1 MKRALVLIALVAGCP
16 QRQEKAKPVLADPIA
31 GNEGNLVASMI
42 ADLQDEVLTSYER
55 DEPPDIETGMIPI
68 EVGGA
73 RIGVGPG
80 DVLIADELER
90 APSRWP
96 LRVDRDMK
104 TEVRSK
110 RLETH
115 LARDLSAAW
124 VFDELSWRI
133 HMCDRT
139 AVIPLRITMLY
150 ARDGDRWAPIFE
162 HMSFGHTPAPHPEGL
177 YGVRIPSKS
186 VPSSDFVDELSS
198 AVSPV
203 LSQQAKPTRVATGP
217 EAMLLGP
224 DVEAEWHGLDVIGAK
239 LAAGPMKTV
248 EDRRIGYVGR
258 TLETATVAYWVGNV
272 IADLPAR
279 PGGAGGKARLRTT
292 FVFENRR
299 VIKQEEDRSEADRKK
314 LESMSCGDDPI
325 DCQWVLVQ
333 GHVSEPIG
341 DSELAAF
348 VFGTALLSPNLESGE
363 PLRLT
368 CDDGSS
374 PIPSAIPVAP
384 RPSSSPTKPA
394 APAK

>member
-1 MKRALVLIALVAGCP
+1 MRRALAIALLLAGCP
-16 QRQEKAKPVLADPIA
+16 ARQEKPKPVLADPVS
-31 GNEGNLVASMI
+31 GNDGNLVASII
-42 ADLQDEVLTSYER
+42 AELQDDVLTSYER
-55 DEPPDIETGMIPI
+55 DEPPDIDTGMIPRDI
-68 EVGGA
+68 GGA

-80 DVLIADELER
+80 DVLIAEELER

-96 LRVDRDMK
+96 LRVERDTK
-104 TEVRSK
+104 TDVRSK

-115 LARDLSAAW
+115 LALDLSAAW

-133 HMCDRT
+133 PMCNRI

-150 ARDGDRWAPIFE
+150 ARDGDRWVPIFE

-186 VPSSDFVDELSS
+186 VPNSDFVDELSS

-217 EAMLLGP
+217 ESMLLGP
-224 DVEAEWHGLDVIGAK
+224 DVEAEWHGLDVLGAK

-248 EDRRIGYVGR
+248 EDRRIGYIGR
-258 TLETATVAYWVGNV
+258 SLEKSTVAYWIGNV
-272 IADLPAR
+272 IADLPSR
-279 PGGAGGKARLRTT
+279 PGFPGGKARFRTT
-292 FVFENRR
+292 FVFERRR
-299 VIKQEEDRSEADRKK
+299 VIAQDDSRSEAERRK
-314 LESMSCGDDPI
+314 LEALSCADDSS
-325 DCQWVLVQ
+325 DCQWQLVQ

-363 PLRLT
+363 PLQLT

-374 PIPSAIPVAP
+374 AIPTPKAAP
-384 RPSSSPTKPA
+384 PAATKQA

>member
-1 MKRALVLIALVAGCP
+1 MKTALVIAALLASGCP
-16 QRQEKAKPVLADPIA
+16 QRQEKAKPILADPIA
-31 GNEGNLVASMI
+31 GTDGNLVASMV
-42 ADLQDEVLTSYER
+42 AELQDDVLTSYER
-55 DEPPDIETGMIPI
+55 DEPPDIETGMIPLEI
-68 EVGGA
+68 GGA

-80 DVLIADELER
+80 DVLIAEQLER

-96 LRVDRDMK
+96 LRVERETR
-104 TEVRSK
+104 TEARSK

-115 LARDLSAAW
+115 LALDRSAAW

-133 HMCDRT
+133 PMCERI

-150 ARDGDRWAPIFE
+150 ARDGDRWVPIFE
-162 HMSFGHTPAPHPEGL
+162 HMSFGHTPAPHPDGL

-186 VPSSDFVDELSS
+186 VASSDFVDELSS

-203 LSQQAKPTRVATGP
+203 LSQQAKLSRVATGP

-224 DVEAEWHGLDVIGAK
+224 DVEAEWHGLDVLGAK

-258 TLETATVAYWVGNV
+258 TLEKSTVAYWIGNV
-272 IADLPAR
+272 IADLPSR
-279 PGGAGGKARLRTT
+279 PGFPGGKARFRTT
-292 FVFENRR
+292 FVFERR
-299 VIKQEEDRSEADRKK
+299 RAIAQDDSRTEAERKK
-314 LESMSCGDDPI
+314 LEAMSCADDAT
-325 DCQWVLVQ
+325 DCQWMLVQ

-363 PLRLT
+363 PLELT
-368 CDDGSS
+368 CDDGS
-374 PIPSAIPVAP
+374 PIPVPAAP
-384 RPSSSPTKPA
+384 KKPA